1 MARFDAYPGAGPVK
15 YLLDVQSDHLAAL
28 GTRTV
33 IPLIAPGSPLPPFR
47 DLTPILLV
55 NGEACIMMTP
65 QVAALPRRRL
75 GHPQGNLRDQS
86 DDILRAL
93 DILLNGF

>member
-1 MARFDAYPGAGPVK
+1 
-15 YLLDVQSDHLAAL
+15 
-28 GTRTV
+28 
-33 IPLIAPGSPLPPFR
+33 
-47 DLTPILLV
+47 
-55 NGEACIMMTP
+55 MMTP